1 MKRIWSVQEQVHV
14 DNASGLTFTFTSEP
28 TELDD
33 TVVKLVVDSGSGRR
47 LTIDFERN
55 GLVTGADVT
64 TGPVTNPAALAS
76 HPPEPQDGPPAIGG
90 APSGGADD
98 GGLAQPIQL

>member
-64 TGPVTNPAALAS
+64 TATALPAGEAPAVLPDG
-76 HPPEPQDGPPAIGG
+76 HPA
-90 APSGGADD
+90 ADD

>member
-1 MKRIWSVQEQVHV
+1 MEFIMKRIWSIQEQVYV
-14 DNASGLTFTFTSEP
+14 SNASGLTFTFTSEP
-28 TELDD
+28 TEMND

-55 GLVTGADVT
+55 GMVTGADVT
-64 TGPVTNPAALAS
+64 VDNGPAPVLTPV
-76 HPPEPQDGPPAIGG
+76 PPPATPD
-90 APSGGADD
+90 AGADG